1 MAHAQ
6 NLIPASDLET
16 KLERLGS
23 IVFKAKGTILFAR
36 GDEVSGVFLI
46 RSGQISLGLDYE
58 TPVYPARILG
68 PGSIIGL
75 PATVSGNPYS
85 LTARAVE
92 DSELTFVPR
101 DSLLE
106 CLKNDPL
113 FGFRVIDILGH
124 EISNIR
130 SAFKQNGRPYQQR

>member
-1 MAHAQ
+1 MAHAE

-16 KLERLGS
+16 ELGRLGS
-23 IVFKAKGTILFAR
+23 TVFKAKGTILFAR
-36 GDEVSGVFLI
+36 GDEVSGAFLI

-68 PGSIIGL
+68 PGAIIGL

-85 LTARAVE
+85 LTAQAVE

-106 CLKNDPL
+106 CLKDDPL
-113 FGFRVIDILGH
+113 LGFRVIDILGC

-130 SAFKQNGRPYQQR
+130 SAFKQNGRAHQQS

>member
-1 MAHAQ
+1 MACVE
-6 NLIPASDLET
+6 NLIPSSDLET
-16 KLERLGS
+16 EFGQLGR

-36 GDEVSGVFLI
+36 GDAVSGAFLI

-68 PGSIIGL
+68 PGAIIGL

-106 CLKNDPL
+106 CLKDDPL
-113 FGFRVIDILGH
+113 LGF
-124 EISNIR
+124 
-130 SAFKQNGRPYQQR
+130 